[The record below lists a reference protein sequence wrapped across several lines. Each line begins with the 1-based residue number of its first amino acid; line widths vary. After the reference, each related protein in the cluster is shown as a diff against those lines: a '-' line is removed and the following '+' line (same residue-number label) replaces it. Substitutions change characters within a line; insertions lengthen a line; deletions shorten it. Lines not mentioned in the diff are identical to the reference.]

1 MIGAVVID
9 DIVENIIVLDKSQLS
24 EMTAALGAEIVDA
37 APYGLA
43 IGDLRTELGWTRNV
57 EGEQVVLSMLE
68 QEAYDGYTLAVKR
81 ADEAEER
88 IMDEALAILS
98 GAVE

>member
-1 MIGAVVID
+1 MIGAVVIND
-9 DIVENIIVLDKSQLS
+9 LVENLIVLNKSQLS

-37 APYGLA
+37 APYGLT
-43 IGDLRTELGWTRNV
+43 IGDLRTERGWTRNV

>member
-1 MIGAVVID
+1 MIGAVVIND
-9 DIVENIIVLDKSQLS
+9 LVENIIVLDKSQLS

>member
-24 EMTAALGAEIVDA
+24 EMTAALGVEIVDA